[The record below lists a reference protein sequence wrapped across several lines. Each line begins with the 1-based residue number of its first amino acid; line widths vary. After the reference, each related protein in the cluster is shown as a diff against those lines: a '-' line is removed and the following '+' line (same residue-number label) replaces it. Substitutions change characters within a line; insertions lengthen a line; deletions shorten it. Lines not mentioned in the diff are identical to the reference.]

1 MIIKFIIKFAL
12 PLAGIFCS
20 LFILVLQYG
29 FNTPYLDNAFLE
41 VNFFEGFLNGYCLF
55 INAILYSL
63 HIGEF
68 IDTPFYFFDH
78 LNANPQYLKGFV
90 CGLFTNIFIMIFSK
104 ALEYKNN
111 RYL

>member
-41 VNFFEGFLNGYCLF
+41 VNFFEGFLNGCCLF

-63 HIGEF
+63 HTLNL
-68 IDTPFYFFDH
+68 IDNPFFFFYYTNNPEY
-78 LNANPQYLKGFV
+78 LNGFV
-90 CGLFTNIFIMIFSK
+90 FGFFTNAFFVWLSK
-104 ALEYKNN
+104 Q
-111 RYL
+111 